1 MTEDRS
7 PKYGLTTST
16 TKPVWLACWDLSR
29 ATLTLETHH
38 DDEKRAFDE
47 ALAALRESSADL
59 PVGREAVRLRAD
71 EKRLQEIAAKLR
83 NARDALV
90 AELVGMR
97 IAIEDVV
104 QEERALRPSG
114 GPLLPIGPTQPGV
127 RHARQVGRYSLR
139 SRRCRSSTT
148 LSGGVGRS
156 ATARRRQH
164 SGRAI
169 SSPRS
174 SNTRNPRRVGCATLR
189 RRPATTSAPSFTRPT
204 AGSAPSPIGAY
215 IWAAGPPPPVDEGPL
230 LGRLLSSAWWP
241 RTPSLHAHRRPIT
254 WRRWRRGLTRRR
266 RGPRRGA
273 GRRARGARRRLPGA
287 AGLTRGRS
295 TSS

>member
-1 MTEDRS
+1 M
-7 PKYGLTTST
+7 
-16 TKPVWLACWDLSR
+16 WLACWDLSR

-114 GPLLPIGPTQPGV
+114 GPLLPDRPNTT
-127 RHARQVGRYSLR
+127 
-139 SRRCRSSTT
+139 RRAPRPSGGSVLTPLQT
-148 LSGGVGRS
+148 LSVLNDTVRWSREVSYSQAAAALGPCYLLAKIIEYPKPPASGLRDIAQEACDHLGTFLHS
-156 ATARRRQH
+156 AY
-164 SGRAI
+164 G
-169 SSPRS
+169 
-174 SNTRNPRRVGCATLR
+174 
-189 RRPATTSAPSFTRPT
+189 
-204 AGSAPSPIGAY
+204 
-215 IWAAGPPPPVDEGPL
+215 W
-230 LGRLLSSAWWP
+230 
-241 RTPSLHAHRRPIT
+241 
-254 WRRWRRGLTRRR
+254 
-266 RGPRRGA
+266 
-273 GRRARGARRRLPGA
+273 
-287 AGLTRGRS
+287 
-295 TSS
+295 